1 MVGSDIRRKVTTSAS
16 NASTRALFEVDNE
29 RMDANEDEPPFAPK
43 QREIQRQLGRCLM
56 RLQQIELLVK
66 ALWADHEYECF
77 AGEFLEAQ
85 AKRVASVSDKTLGSV
100 VKALTGSYLAPD
112 LGCDE
117 RDEGVDNSA
126 VDPTRI
132 SFRFKSQISMAEG
145 DYARTVSELDTL
157 VQMRNELVHHF
168 IQRFDLWSD
177 AGCDAAL
184 AYLEE
189 CNQQVETQRLRMLG
203 WAKAHQ
209 EAKEVHAAFLQSEEG
224 RRFITYG
231 IFPDGTVDWASTPI
245 VYVLCQAEVNLA
257 KDGWTSLNEAVRW
270 MASKYPDKKPE
281 QYGCAR
287 WRHLLHESRL
297 FEIRRMPS
305 KGSGGA
311 EAFFR
316 SRVAQG

>member
-1 MVGSDIRRKVTTSAS
+1 
-16 NASTRALFEVDNE
+16 
-29 RMDANEDEPPFAPK
+29 MDAIEDEPPFAPR

-66 ALWADHEYECF
+66 ALWADHEYECY
-77 AGEFLEAQ
+77 AGEFMEVQ
-85 AKRVASVSDKTLGSV
+85 AKRIASVSDKTLGSV

-112 LGCDE
+112 LG
-117 RDEGVDNSA
+117 RDESDEASDDSA

-132 SFRFKSQISMAEG
+132 SFRFKSQISMSED
-145 DYARTVSELDTL
+145 DYARTVSELDAL

-168 IQRFDLWSD
+168 IQRFDMWSD

-189 CNQQVETQRLRMLG
+189 CNQQVEMQRQRMLG
-203 WAKAHQ
+203 WSKAHQ

-224 RRFITYG
+224 LRFITYG

-245 VYVLCQAEVNLA
+245 VYALCQAEVSLA

-281 QYGCAR
+281 QYGCSR

-305 KGSGGA
+305 NGSGGA